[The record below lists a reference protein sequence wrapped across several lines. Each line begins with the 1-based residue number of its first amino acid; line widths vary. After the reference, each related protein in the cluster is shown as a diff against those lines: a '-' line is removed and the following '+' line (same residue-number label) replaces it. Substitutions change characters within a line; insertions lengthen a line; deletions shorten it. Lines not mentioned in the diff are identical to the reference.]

1 MTESGKIGDVGD
13 ETQILKITDEN
24 RPPIS
29 NVHIVHHAYHNN
41 NQPIHDNDKCLTFFP
56 SMGHFRE
63 KNSFP
68 KSNHWSRRRSVQ
80 YSVYSVVRAGQVL
93 ETIALTTAACN
104 LHGQQT
110 TSPFMVLI
118 IVSEARSHFGITA
131 SAVLKYLTYEKGS
144 KVEQTCLNFDSK
156 TA

>member
-1 MTESGKIGDVGD
+1 
-13 ETQILKITDEN
+13 
-24 RPPIS
+24 
-29 NVHIVHHAYHNN
+29 
-41 NQPIHDNDKCLTFFP
+41 
-56 SMGHFRE
+56 MGHFRE

-144 KVEQTCLNFDSK
+144 KVEQTCLNFESK
-156 TA
+156 TAKSWIFLLGHQCVKSRSSQIICKSRIFIVSRSVVRASCTNIIMDTELLFFFISN